1 MESSQYVY
9 FMNSDEYVS
18 KTNEVEAK
26 LGRRFV
32 VGNVI
37 VKGVK
42 KNYAIMST
50 TKKFLSQYPDAKL
63 IAEGYKSKMQYTE
76 PTTENK
82 RGN

>member
-1 MESSQYVY
+1 
-9 FMNSDEYVS
+9 
-18 KTNEVEAK
+18 
-26 LGRRFV
+26 
-32 VGNVI
+32 
-37 VKGVK
+37 
-42 KNYAIMST
+42 MST